1 MAMTEQTKLSPF
13 DAFQIM
19 KLRRLLEAQS
29 QFNSLGPVFMAEL
42 AATKDYLEFAGM
54 GKVIPALEK
63 YENDR
68 MAGLVLGSPGGPDMP
83 DECLVCFAERGNK
96 PME

>member
-1 MAMTEQTKLSPF
+1 MTEKTKLSPF

-19 KLRRLLEAQS
+19 KLRRLLEARS

-42 AATKDYLEFAGM
+42 AATKDYLEFSGM
-54 GKVIPALEK
+54 GHVIPALEK

-68 MAGLVLGSPGGPDMP
+68 VAGLVLGPPGGTDMP
-83 DECLVCFAERGNK
+83 DECLIAFRDAVTR
-96 PME
+96 